1 MLVTFAQDQDRQL
14 GNRAEGV
21 VLYKNVLYKNVFYVK
36 QNVLY
41 YYFSILD

>member
-21 VLYKNVLYKNVFYVK
+21 VLYKNVFDVK